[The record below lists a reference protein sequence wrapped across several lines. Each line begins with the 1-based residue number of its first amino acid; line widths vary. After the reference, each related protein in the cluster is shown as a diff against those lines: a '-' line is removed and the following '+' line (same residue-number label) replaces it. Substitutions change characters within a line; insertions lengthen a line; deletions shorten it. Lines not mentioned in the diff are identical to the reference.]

1 MKKIFI
7 APILLLSIATI
18 TQARPKL
25 PRRDLKVISNKN
37 SIVYFKVDK
46 SFIGGQVEVYDASK
60 ACLEADS
67 LPHTHTMI
75 HFDEMPAGSYTVK
88 VKKGSKSTEFN
99 YENILKY

>member
-7 APILLLSIATI
+7 APVLLLSIATF
-18 TQARPKL
+18 TQARPKP
-25 PRRDLKVISNKN
+25 PRRELKVISNKK

-46 SFIGGQVEVYDASK
+46 SFIGGWVEIYDESK

-67 LPHTHTMI
+67 LPHTHTMV
-75 HFDEMPAGSYTVK
+75 HFDEMPAGHYTVR